1 MFFRFG
7 AAIVVVVAI
16 SLTSVAIEKRNLE
29 LRRAISHQEY
39 QRELLIERQARTRA
53 ETEKLG
59 APPRLLEALEADKL
73 RMREVETPIQP
84 KSKSKTRKRGNG

>member
-7 AAIVVVVAI
+7 GAIVLVVLI
-16 SLTSVAIEKRNLE
+16 SLTGVALEKRNLE

-39 QRELLIERQARTRA
+39 QRELLVERQARVRA

-84 KSKSKTRKRGNG
+84 KSKSKARKRGTT